1 MEFEQIPF
9 ELKKQFWDSLSM
21 HQKNTIIRLKDG
33 MAADRYR
40 VYIARR
46 IAHYRAEIE
55 LKKASKDL
63 NTWFD

>member
-40 VYIARR
+40 V
-46 IAHYRAEIE
+46 
-55 LKKASKDL
+55 KS
-63 NTWFD
+63 F

>member
-1 MEFEQIPF
+1 MEFDQIPF

-21 HQKNTIIRLKDG
+21 HQKNTILRLKNG
-33 MAADRYR
+33 MESQRYR

-46 IAHYRAEIE
+46 ISHFKAEME
-55 LKKASKDL
+55 LKRASEDL